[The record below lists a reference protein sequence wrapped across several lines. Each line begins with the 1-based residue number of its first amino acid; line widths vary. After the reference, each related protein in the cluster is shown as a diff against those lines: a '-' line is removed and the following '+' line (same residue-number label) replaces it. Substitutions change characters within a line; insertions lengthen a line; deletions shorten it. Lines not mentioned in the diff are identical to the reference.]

1 MKSVHSKKPR
11 HHRSRWSSWV
21 KHNFK
26 LNIKLDFYALGLTA
40 AFVLAFFLIDLPHGP
55 EHWSADLRTAY
66 LSQRLPS
73 QHPRIAL
80 IYVSSKTLDQYP
92 YVSPVDRQLLADLVD
107 RIDAAGAKAIGLD
120 FIFDR
125 PTEANKDNNLLQSIQ
140 RARAQIVLGAID
152 TRTLLADRAR
162 KFQDGFLK
170 QAKRP
175 VGHLYFDE
183 DHDVLVISDG
193 IVRFMAQPSS
203 AQPARKSFA
212 ELLTEVEGSYP
223 LPSTPYI
230 SWLLPPKN
238 GAETF
243 LSLTAEQVLGR
254 ENPAIQL
261 PLTNLLGGKIVLVG
275 GNFTDRD
282 QHLTPLSVVSEERF
296 TGLSIHAQIL
306 AQLLSRRSVYALSWS
321 MELVIFIVAALAGIW
336 FGRRD
341 RSGRG
346 HYLIELAGVVAL
358 IAVNAAA
365 FYFFSLIFPITLTLL
380 SLLAGATYGHYSRH
394 SFE

>member
-1 MKSVHSKKPR
+1 V
-11 HHRSRWSSWV
+11 
-21 KHNFK
+21 
-26 LNIKLDFYALGLTA
+26 
-40 AFVLAFFLIDLPHGP
+40 AFILAFFLIDFPHGP

-66 LSQRLPS
+66 LSQRLAS

-80 IYVSSKTLDQYP
+80 IYVSSKTLKQYP

-125 PTEANKDNNLLQSIQ
+125 PTEASKDNNLLQSIQ
-140 RARAQIVLGAID
+140 RARAQVVLGAID
-152 TRTLLADRAR
+152 ARTFLPDRER
-162 KFQDGFLK
+162 PFQDDFLK

-193 IVRFMAQPSS
+193 IVRFMAKPSPI
-203 AQPARKSFA
+203 QPARKSFA
-212 ELLTEVEGSYP
+212 ELLAEVEGSYP

-230 SWLLPPKN
+230 SWLLPPTN

-254 ENPAIQL
+254 ENLAVQL
-261 PLTNLLGGKIVLVG
+261 PLTSLLGGKIVLIG
-275 GNFTDRD
+275 GNFSDRD
-282 QHLTPLSVVSEERF
+282 QHLTPLSVISEERF
-296 TGLSIHAQIL
+296 TGLFIHAQIL
-306 AQLLSRRSVYALSWS
+306 AQLLGRRSIHTLGWPTT
-321 MELVIFIVAALAGIW
+321 LVLFIVAALAGLW
-336 FGRRD
+336 LGRRD

-346 HYLIELAGVVAL
+346 HYLIELAGVAGLIVA
-358 IAVNAAA
+358 NAAV

-380 SLLAGATYGHYSRH
+380 FLIAGATYGHYSRH
-394 SFE
+394 TLK